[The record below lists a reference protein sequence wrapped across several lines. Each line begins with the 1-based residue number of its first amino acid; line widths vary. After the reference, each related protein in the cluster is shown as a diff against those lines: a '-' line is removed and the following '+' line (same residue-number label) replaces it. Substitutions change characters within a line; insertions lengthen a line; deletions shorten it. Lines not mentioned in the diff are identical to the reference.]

1 VDKVFVT
8 FVLFCGY
15 NRRGENPMADED
27 DRRIESP
34 EERRNYDRS
43 RLIVDVFFDGK
54 DVTGVASTKDISPGG
69 LYMNTQADIPE
80 GSLLLVRI
88 PFRSDVQAVCN
99 AVVVYSN
106 PGRGVGLKFQGLS
119 DEVRAILER
128 EVSNG

>member
-1 VDKVFVT
+1 
-8 FVLFCGY
+8 
-15 NRRGENPMADED
+15 MADD
-27 DRRIESP
+27 NDKAFESP
-34 EERRNYDRS
+34 EERRNFDRS

-69 LYMNTQADIPE
+69 LYMNTQAEIPE

-88 PFRSDVQAVCN
+88 PFRKDVQAVCN

>member
-1 VDKVFVT
+1 MPV
-8 FVLFCGY
+8 
-15 NRRGENPMADED
+15 ADEN
-27 DRRIESP
+27 
-34 EERRNYDRS
+34 ERRSYDRS

-54 DVTGVASTKDISPGG
+54 DITGVASTKDISPGG

-88 PFRSDVQAVCN
+88 PFRGDVQAVCN

-106 PGRGVGLKFQGLS
+106 PGRGVGLKFQELS

-128 EVSNG
+128 EVANG